1 MSISAINFG
10 NNPVNTTQNKKQKKP
25 EPPTLREE
33 LAKEGINLPKL
44 TPAQS
49 AVANG
54 AMYFGSG
61 FLIDRGLGLMM
72 KNFKTPLKLSL
83 AINGAIGL
91 VAGIA
96 TYINAKNKD
105 S

>member
-1 MSISAINFG
+1 MSISAVNFG

-49 AVANG
+49 AVVNG
-54 AMYFGSG
+54 ATWFLPGL
-61 FLIDRGLGLMM
+61 LIDRGLGLIM
-72 KNFKTPLKLSL
+72 KNFKTPLKVSL

-96 TYINAKNKD
+96 TYIQAKAQNN
-105 S
+105 

>member
-1 MSISAINFG
+1 MSISAVNFG
-10 NNPVNTTQNKKQKKP
+10 NNPVNTVQNKTQKKP

-49 AVANG
+49 AVISG
-54 AMYFGSG
+54 ATWFLPGL
-61 FLIDRGLGLMM
+61 LIDRGMGLMM

-91 VAGIA
+91 IAGIS
-96 TYINAKNKD
+96 TYVKAKNKD
-105 S
+105 N